1 MPVCAYCAYTRIE
14 PVCFNSVGPSGYH
27 KFSLPVQHHS
37 NVEFV
42 HKILST
48 VFSIPSYSQRDR
60 CQLLIQ
66 CVSDCRSRDPEFDP
80 GLVAYLEI
88 DHEIISIVILLP
100 STDCWGLYRGRGTKY
115 PISLEVNRKYPFYR
129 SGNTTITN
137 CRQPHGSVKKS
148 HSTITRHQE
157 DNLSK
162 ATNSLSLSHQDD
174 C

>member
-1 MPVCAYCAYTRIE
+1 MPVCAYCACTRIE
-14 PVCFNSVGPSGYH
+14 PVCVNSVGPSGYH

-66 CVSDCRSRDPEFDP
+66 CVSDCRSRDPKFDP

-88 DHEIISIVILLP
+88 DLEIISIVILLP
-100 STDCWGLYRGRGTKY
+100 SADC
-115 PISLEVNRKYPFYR
+115 
-129 SGNTTITN
+129 
-137 CRQPHGSVKKS
+137 
-148 HSTITRHQE
+148 
-157 DNLSK
+157 
-162 ATNSLSLSHQDD
+162 
-174 C
+174 

>member
-1 MPVCAYCAYTRIE
+1 MPVCAYCACTRIE
-14 PVCFNSVGPSGYH
+14 PVCVNSVGPSGYH

-42 HKILST
+42 HEILST

-88 DHEIISIVILLP
+88 DHEIISIVILP
-100 STDCWGLYRGRGTKY
+100 PIVEACIGAGVPNIPYRLK
-115 PISLEVNRKYPFYR
+115 
-129 SGNTTITN
+129 
-137 CRQPHGSVKKS
+137 
-148 HSTITRHQE
+148 
-157 DNLSK
+157 
-162 ATNSLSLSHQDD
+162 
-174 C
+174 

>member
-1 MPVCAYCAYTRIE
+1 M
-14 PVCFNSVGPSGYH
+14 GPSGYH

-48 VFSIPSYSQRDR
+48 IVSIPSYSQRGDR

-88 DHEIISIVILLP
+88 DHKIISIVILLP
-100 STDCWGLYRGRGTKY
+100 FADC
-115 PISLEVNRKYPFYR
+115 
-129 SGNTTITN
+129 
-137 CRQPHGSVKKS
+137 
-148 HSTITRHQE
+148 
-157 DNLSK
+157 
-162 ATNSLSLSHQDD
+162 
-174 C
+174 